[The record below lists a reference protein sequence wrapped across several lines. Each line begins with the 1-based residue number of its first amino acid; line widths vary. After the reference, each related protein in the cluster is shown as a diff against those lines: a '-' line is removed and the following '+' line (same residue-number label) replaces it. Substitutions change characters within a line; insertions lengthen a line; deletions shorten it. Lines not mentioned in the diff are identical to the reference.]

1 MVIDIT
7 LQIGYNGNATKLG
20 IKQIFLTS
28 LIGGSLAN
36 AVLYFS

>member
-7 LQIGYNGNATKLG
+7 LQIGYNDNATKRN
-20 IKQIFLTS
+20 IKRIFLTS
-28 LIGGSLAN
+28 LIGGRFSN